1 MKISNHKQIP
11 FIVALLP
18 VMILLSTG
26 ALSVFIWKVG
36 MIIPLFS
43 GIVSTA
49 VISLIYGFSWAELEV
64 GIKDGIYKA
73 LQPILIL
80 TIVGSIIGTWI
91 SSGTI
96 PALIYYGLKFLRP
109 EIFVPLAAVI
119 TAIVSTSTGTSFTSI
134 ATVGVALMAVGNGM
148 GFPAPLTAAAIIS
161 GAFFGDKLSP
171 LSDTTNIAPAM
182 AECNLFEHVGHML
195 WDTIP
200 AFIISIILYWS
211 VSLNHITKGAEG
223 IQQVNTL
230 LSGLE
235 NSFNLNPLLLLL
247 PVITILLAI
256 RKVPAIPALFSV
268 SVLGGIFSL
277 LFQGTGLKQVM
288 SNFTF
293 GFKSSSGIQMLDNLL
308 SKGGI
313 NSMGGTIILLITAT
327 ALGGIK
333 QKSGI
338 LDSLLKRIMSYITN
352 SKQLTVASLLTSF
365 LVGFSTGAQSLA
377 IIIPANMF
385 VSTFKKMGLHTKN
398 LSRAVE
404 AAGTVG
410 VTLVPWSVP
419 CFFAASMLGAKPVE
433 FIPFLFFPMLVLAFN
448 LFFALTGITIVKVEK
463 GNQTEEMMIS

>member
-1 MKISNHKQIP
+1 MKITKQKQIP

-18 VMILLSTG
+18 ILILLSTG
-26 ALSVFIWKVG
+26 ALSVLIWKVG

-49 VISLIYGFSWAELEV
+49 IIGLIYGFSWTELED
-64 GIKDGIYKA
+64 GIKSGIYKA

-96 PALIYYGLKFLRP
+96 PSLIYYGLKFLKP
-109 EIFVPLAAVI
+109 EIFVPLAAII

-148 GFPAPLTAAAIIS
+148 GFPVPLTAAAIIS

-200 AFIISIILYWS
+200 AFIISIILYWF
-211 VSLNHITKGAEG
+211 VSLAHITTGVDG
-223 IQQVNTL
+223 IQQINTL
-230 LSGLE
+230 LTGLE
-235 NSFNLNPLLLLL
+235 NSFNLHPLLLLL
-247 PVITILLAI
+247 PVITIYLAI
-256 RKVPAIPALFSV
+256 RKIPAVPALLSV
-268 SVLGGIFSL
+268 SVLGGIFSI

-288 SNFTF
+288 SYFTF
-293 GFKSSSGIQMLDNLL
+293 GFQSSTGIQMLDKLL

-313 NSMGGTIILLITAT
+313 NSMGGTIILILTAS
-327 ALGGIK
+327 ALGGIM

-338 LDSLLKRIMSYITN
+338 LDSLLKCIMSYITN
-352 SKQLTVASLLTSF
+352 SKQLTVATLLTSF
-365 LVGFSTGAQSLA
+365 LIGFGTGAQSLA

-419 CFFAASMLGAKPVE
+419 CIFAAGMLGAKPME
-433 FIPFLFFPMLVLAFN
+433 FIPLLFFPMLVLAFN
-448 LFFALTGITIVKVEK
+448 LFFALTGITITKVEK
-463 GNQTEEMMIS
+463 QNQAKEIVT